1 MLHLFLYGGNWG
13 VTFQHEDVHKIEHQ
27 LNKDLANSCEWF
39 IDSKSSIYHGEDKT
53 KYILFSLK
61 QELKNAEKF

>member
-13 VTFQHEDVHKIEHQ
+13 VTFQHEDVHTIEHQ

-39 IDSKSSIYHGEDKT
+39 IDSKSSIYRGEDKT

>member
-1 MLHLFLYGGNWG
+1 MLHLFLYEGNWDL
-13 VTFQHEDVHKIEHQ
+13 TFQHEDVHTIEHQ

-39 IDSKSSIYHGEDKT
+39 IDSKSSIYRGEDKT